1 MATSLPP
8 IEEPPAQTPLLT
20 EKDTPLH
27 LRQTLHRLET
37 FLRIFGFCQYS
48 VLSQA
53 LSWVAFLLLAVA
65 LPLLVIEL
73 SYCSHCERYQIKRFD
88 LQILIS
94 EALVAAISLL
104 SISHNLRKYG
114 IRKFLFVDR
123 DHGHMTQFREQYV
136 QKIHDFFRLLAL
148 WVLPCF
154 IVKTACEVVQVIYLH
169 HDSWWQS
176 VAILVA
182 SLVSWTYSTIIY
194 LSGSALFNLVCNLQV
209 IHFEN
214 YGRLLERDMDVYIY
228 IEEHIR
234 LTHYLSKISH
244 RFRIYLLLEFLVVTA
259 SQFLALVQITGNHG
273 IINFINGGN
282 FAVCSI
288 VELVGIILCLH
299 AAAKISHRAQ
309 GLASVASRW
318 HASVTCNPNNA
329 SQLGPS
335 SNEGNS
341 DPTFPVGP
349 LSMSYSESD
358 LESIEFVPMPTNTQ
372 LASNMS
378 SYHKRQAFGFLCSYV
393 FAVKP
398 SRSYHFR
405 MDGRSSTH

>member
-154 IVKTACEVVQVIYLH
+154 IVKTACEVVQV
-169 HDSWWQS
+169 
-176 VAILVA
+176 
-182 SLVSWTYSTIIY
+182 
-194 LSGSALFNLVCNLQV
+194 
-209 IHFEN
+209 
-214 YGRLLERDMDVYIY
+214 
-228 IEEHIR
+228 
-234 LTHYLSKISH
+234 
-244 RFRIYLLLEFLVVTA
+244 
-259 SQFLALVQITGNHG
+259 
-273 IINFINGGN
+273 
-282 FAVCSI
+282 CSI

-378 SYHKRQAFGFLCSYV
+378 SYHKRQAFVMYLQSNPRGATIFGWTVDRALINTIFFVELSLV
-393 FAVKP
+393 LFVLGKTI
-398 SRSYHFR
+398 SF
-405 MDGRSSTH
+405 TTN